1 MISHKR
7 FHYIIKGQKKA
18 ILKLISFL
26 IKFLKNFMT

>member
-18 ILKLISFL
+18 ILKFIR
-26 IKFLKNFMT
+26 FLKNFMT

>member
-18 ILKLISFL
+18 ILKFISFL
-26 IKFLKNFMT
+26 IRFLKKLMT

>member
-18 ILKLISFL
+18 ISFL
-26 IKFLKNFMT
+26 IRFLKNFMT